1 MKKLNKKM
9 EEKMKKKKNLLGLTF
24 STILIVLLTISCGK
38 NGTTEPGPGD
48 TEQADSL
55 SQAAFSLLNTA
66 ILEAMEAEEPDTIQS
81 GDDLFPEAA
90 YNAIKVIF
98 QQALAIDED
107 NALANFGMGILEV
120 ASVNYDDEVWE
131 LINEFTQD
139 GGGKRLLKNQYSFLI
154 KASEIQASYFIHA
167 LRGDDDLKFATL
179 QNLIDNNVLPKLE
192 NALVYL
198 EKAEQIADTT
208 FIPINTGEEI
218 LELDA
223 GEICLFE
230 SSIYAVCAGFREI
243 TLYDVDILD
252 ENDSYDWLEN
262 LQDDYEDWFIEDE
275 QIDDTLYINKYWG
288 YTEAVNDSIIISM
301 LKDNLE
307 NREEFLAYRDG
318 NSGTAIQTDLVAMIA
333 KLELARDKI
342 LAETDDQVNDI
353 IKIEYLNELD
363 NVIAD
368 HPEDAPNFMQD
379 WNTFQDVLNWLNGL
393 ITGPVTFTEDF
404 NGDGEDEQFTIDL
417 SAYFDPGLTDMKDYL
432 PYHEWND
439 EMHIVLV
446 LDWQDEWENPNG
458 NYSYWDENGE
468 EHTFTN
474 VFYIYW
480 NEWECE
486 LDEPISFLDG
496 PDGNTINLDEE
507 MPYFPDYTFGGIF
520 PGMTRDDWLSLFGGG
535 E

>member
-1 MKKLNKKM
+1 MLNEMKSRFLSGQ
-9 EEKMKKKKNLLGLTF
+9 KKKSLFGLTF
-24 STILIVLLTISCGK
+24 SILLIVLLTISCGK

-55 SQAAFSLLNTA
+55 AQEAFALLNQA
-66 ILEAMEAEEPDTIQS
+66 ILEAEEPEDPQS
-81 GDDLFPEAA
+81 GEDVFPEAA
-90 YNAIKVIF
+90 YNGIKGLF
-98 QQALAIDED
+98 QQALALDED

-120 ASVNYDDEVWE
+120 ASVNYDEDLWD

-154 KASEIQASYFIHA
+154 KASQIQASYFLHA

-192 NALVYL
+192 TALVYL
-198 EKAEQIADTT
+198 EKAENIADTT

-252 ENDSYDWLEN
+252 ENGSYDWLDS
-262 LQDDYEDWFIEDE
+262 LQDDYDDWFIESE
-275 QIDDTLYINKYWG
+275 QIGDTLYIQKYW
-288 YTEAVNDSIIISM
+288 YYNEAVNDSIIISM

-307 NREEFLAYRDG
+307 SREEFLAYRAG

-342 LAETDDQVNDI
+342 LAETDEQDNDI

-363 NVIAD
+363 NDIAD
-368 HPEDAPNFMQD
+368 HDENDPNFMQD
-379 WNTFQDVLNWLNGL
+379 WNTFQDALDWLNEL

-404 NGDGEDEQFTIDL
+404 DDDGEDEQFTIDL
-417 SAYFDPGLTDMKDYL
+417 SAYFDPGLTNMKDYL

-439 EMHIVLV
+439 AMHIVLV

-474 VFYIYW
+474 VYYIYW
-480 NEWECE
+480 NEWECAVNE
-486 LDEPISFLDG
+486 AIFFLNG
-496 PDGNTINLDEE
+496 PDGDPINLDEE

-520 PGMTRDDWLSLFGGG
+520 PGMTRDAWLSLFGG